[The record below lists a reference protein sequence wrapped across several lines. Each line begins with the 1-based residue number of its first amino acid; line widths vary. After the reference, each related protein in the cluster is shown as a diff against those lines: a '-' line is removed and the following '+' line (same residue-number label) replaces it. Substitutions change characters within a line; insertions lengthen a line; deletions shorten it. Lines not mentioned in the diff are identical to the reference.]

1 VARVKFGQYFSAGPA
16 GLVRETDNAVAQL
29 GSSGRVDD
37 VINVAGH
44 RLGTKEL
51 ESAALMVD
59 EVAEAAAV
67 PVIDEVRG
75 RAVEMYV
82 SLKPGVAPSKDMAD
96 KVVATI
102 ETEIGEVAQP
112 RNVWIVPDLPKTPS
126 GKIMRRVIAAVS
138 NFADVGDTTTLAD
151 PEIVDDI
158 RHHVRAEKAAH
169 GDVPRELDGNPG
181 VNDSTRLLRTWR
193 RRLSGRKRL
202 SGRVLG
208 ISRVLAAHLC
218 GTGAG
223 RLSIAVVAAAAVLQA
238 LLILR
243 FGHDARGVWLW
254 TLVAT
259 CALTVSLGAVVTV
272 WVPAVRAHTLELL
285 AVLTRPIVLPSA
297 ITALGLSV
305 RLIVPRGL
313 WLDDMTSVYDA
324 RLPLSTMLHVLQT
337 TDDHP
342 PLYFSILWVAI
353 RVFGDTEM
361 SVRIPSIVIGT
372 LVLPMLYLLGKEA
385 YDRRT
390 GAIAAV
396 AGIAAPLMVWYS
408 QEVRMYELLM
418 LLGAIAMW
426 AQVRILRVGPSWRLW
441 TVYAL
446 CCAGLMWTQY
456 FGSFQVIAQELVF
469 CVVLFVR
476 RHDGTSTRRLLLG
489 FLLSSLAIAAILM
502 PLVPFA
508 HHQFLMGKAAGST
521 LGPQGPSG
529 NNHLGIYTEL
539 ANLTWAVWGYHSNA
553 TMVLLCSLWPLGM
566 LFGHVLLGS
575 QPRGITGL
583 LLAGVIVPGLLLF
596 ALGRIEGS
604 SLGILGLATN
614 VRYLSTAVPLLFILI
629 ARVVTGVL
637 HSKKLATFVTCA
649 LLVSLGAALIDQ
661 QYDRS
666 NPRLYDF
673 RGALLHI
680 DKVMRPDDV
689 LLYDGKLVELVKYY
703 SPHVHAR
710 PLVSTPPL
718 PSAGRTVYMIASPS
732 LLYAANEDVLE
743 SALQAEQSRGR
754 LARRLH
760 YDNVE
765 VWIFR
770 ER

>member
-1 VARVKFGQYFSAGPA
+1 
-16 GLVRETDNAVAQL
+16 
-29 GSSGRVDD
+29 VDD

-44 RLGTKEL
+44 RLGTMEL

-82 SLKPGVAPSKDMAD
+82 SLKPGVAPSKNMAD
-96 KVVATI
+96 KVVATL
-102 ETEIGEVAQP
+102 ETEIGKAARP
-112 RNVWIVPDLPKTPS
+112 HNVWIVPDLPKTPS
-126 GKIMRRVIAAVS
+126 GKIIRRVIAAVS
-138 NFADVGDTTTLAD
+138 NFADVGDTTTLAN

-158 RHHVRAEKAAH
+158 RHVQAEKAAH
-169 GDVPRELDGNPG
+169 GDVPRELDGNPE

-208 ISRVLAAHLC
+208 ISKVLAAHLC

-243 FGHDARGVWLW
+243 FGHDARGVWLS

-285 AVLTRPIVLPSA
+285 AVLTRPIVLLSA
-297 ITALGLSV
+297 ITALGLLV
-305 RLIVPRGL
+305 RLIIPRGL
-313 WLDDMTSVYDA
+313 WLDDMTSIYDA
-324 RLPLSTMLHVLQT
+324 RLPFSTMLHVLQT

-342 PLYFSILWVAI
+342 PLYFSILWVTI
-353 RVFGDTEM
+353 RVFGDAEM
-361 SVRIPSIVIGT
+361 SVRIASIAIGT

-446 CCAGLMWTQY
+446 CCAGLTWTQY
-456 FGSFQVIAQELVF
+456 FGSFQVITQELVF
-469 CVVLFVR
+469 CIVLFVR

-489 FLLSSLAIAAILM
+489 FLLSSLAIATILM

-508 HHQFLMGKAAGST
+508 HRQLLMAKAAGST
-521 LGPQGPSG
+521 LGPQGSAVG

-539 ANLTWAVWGYHSNA
+539 TNLVWAVWGYHSNA
-553 TMVLLCSLWPLGM
+553 MMVLLCSLWPLVM
-566 LFGHVLLGS
+566 LLAHVLLGS

-583 LLAGVIVPGLLLF
+583 LLAGVLVPGLLLF

-604 SLGILGLATN
+604 SLGIFYLATN
-614 VRYLSTAVPLLFILI
+614 VRYLSTTVPLLFILI
-629 ARVVTGVL
+629 ARVVTGVPF
-637 HSKKLATFVTCA
+637 SKKLATFVTCA
-649 LLVSLGAALIDQ
+649 LLVSLGAALIDE
-661 QYDRS
+661 QYDGS

-680 DKVMRPDDV
+680 DKVVRPDDV
-689 LLYDGKLVELVKYY
+689 LLYDAKLVQLVKYY

-732 LLYAANEDVLE
+732 LLYPANEAVLK
-743 SALQAEQSRGR
+743 SVLRAEQSRGR
-754 LARRLH
+754 LARRLR